1 MEKKAIIFTTRHPF
15 PSSGGD
21 KVRLYNHLKYYHE
34 NNFKVDLVIIGFEK
48 KICQKKYYHFDK
60 IYYYKPSILNFI
72 LRIFK
77 EKNLPLQII
86 LYYQDGIKSKINR
99 KFKDKKYDEAL
110 FHLVRTANYH
120 ECINANIKKL
130 EMTDAISLS
139 YLRGSKIGKIPSFL
153 RFIYNYEKKKLFFQ
167 ERKILE
173 YFKFIY
179 LISEFD
185 KKFLTSGL
193 KKKNNFIINLNE
205 RINITQRN
213 AYSHESKNILFIGNF
228 KSMSNR
234 VAAIELINSI
244 KKFNKIYNQDIKLT
258 FCGNAGI
265 VEKIFFK
272 INKISTWI
280 SWKDLNEENKF
291 FKIGICNNKIISGF
305 QNKIYDYFDLK
316 LNCLVYYKSI
326 FSLPMEDKN
335 KVIKF
340 YTESDL
346 FEKMQEIFK
355 K

>member
-1 MEKKAIIFTTRHPF
+1 
-15 PSSGGD
+15 
-21 KVRLYNHLKYYHE
+21 
-34 NNFKVDLVIIGFEK
+34 
-48 KICQKKYYHFDK
+48 
-60 IYYYKPSILNFI
+60 
-72 LRIFK
+72 
-77 EKNLPLQII
+77 
-86 LYYQDGIKSKINR
+86 
-99 KFKDKKYDEAL
+99 
-110 FHLVRTANYH
+110 
-120 ECINANIKKL
+120 
-130 EMTDAISLS
+130 
-139 YLRGSKIGKIPSFL
+139 
-153 RFIYNYEKKKLFFQ
+153 
-167 ERKILE
+167 
-173 YFKFIY
+173 
-179 LISEFD
+179 
-185 KKFLTSGL
+185 
-193 KKKNNFIINLNE
+193 
-205 RINITQRN
+205 
-213 AYSHESKNILFIGNF
+213 
-228 KSMSNR
+228 MSNR